1 MSSSNPLSIE
11 ELFKQLHEDIDR
23 HFKSVS
29 GMAGVT
35 LRINSYSRLI
45 KAHPENTHEN
55 PNIPSTVALKKEID
69 DCIAAYGSYYGGKAS
84 HLLTA
89 KAYTRIIAGRK

>member
-1 MSSSNPLSIE
+1 MASSSNPLSID
-11 ELFKQLHEDIDR
+11 ELFTQLQQDITR
-23 HFKSVS
+23 HFKSPS

-45 KAHPENTHEN
+45 AAHPENTHDN
-55 PNIPSTVALKKEID
+55 PNIPSTTELMDKID
-69 DCIAAYGSYYGGKAS
+69 NFIDIYGSSDGTAS